1 VRAQREE
8 ERRVLQEMKDWR
20 QREEE
25 ERREREEEERSK
37 LDSLILQAKVERVQ
51 RMVVAR
57 KGMLMRKRERER

>member
-1 VRAQREE
+1 MRAQREE

-20 QREEE
+20 QREE
-25 ERREREEEERSK
+25 RRKREEEERSK